1 MLQGLGVDPVQ
12 GLMVD
17 LIVAFLVQPVSL
29 FGRVVFDCAEP
40 PKLFDLP
47 ECRSQPA
54 GHARWRWRLVL

>member
-1 MLQGLGVDPVQ
+1 
-12 GLMVD
+12 MVD

-47 ECRSQPA
+47 EC
-54 GHARWRWRLVL
+54 